1 MKKFIFGF
9 LVLVMTSCVDT
20 SAQTKA
26 PLPSPLP
33 ILSTS
38 PTARPVEPATI
49 PNSEMEDLLP
59 EEIKP
64 NPIPSATLEPL
75 LDTYDLPVW
84 MKNPETIIAAA
95 LITNDI
101 ESIRKVAFFNATT
114 GENYE
119 IVMTKSVSG
128 YFWFD
133 NQNLGFLAN
142 DLKTVFRLN
151 LSSGKVF
158 LEEMSHYS
166 TRLLE
171 PDWSTGLLNGL
182 KIVKESGSDQEVTLT
197 ATWQPD
203 ISKNGIFTATKKPE
217 WDGITVINNVTN
229 ETILDLATPAETYI
243 TVFEWSPINNNL
255 LAYIQGK
262 LAYPADFITQDMTL
276 NIIDVASGKILKTF
290 SGDFGRMSWSPDGN
304 KILFENAKSVY
315 SNYGVA
321 FTEAPCII
329 FLNLDEQRCLRS
341 IPRSVPQGYVLATTA
356 RYNWSLDSERIFYT
370 ALYYKDQES
379 YSIRGNI
386 CIYSLINGHIDCP
399 TEDLDA
405 LTERDAGYSLSPN
418 DEYLYLCI
426 SKSTSL
432 NDYADESKDGIMK
445 VDGSGFFTWQGTLR
459 DDSPSKICSYDIV
472 WRPLP

>member
-1 MKKFIFGF
+1 
-9 LVLVMTSCVDT
+9 
-20 SAQTKA
+20 
-26 PLPSPLP
+26 
-33 ILSTS
+33 
-38 PTARPVEPATI
+38 
-49 PNSEMEDLLP
+49 MEDLLP

-182 KIVKESGSDQEVTLT
+182 KIVKESGSDQEVTLS
-197 ATWQPD
+197 ATWQPN
-203 ISKNGIFTATKKPE
+203 ISKNGTFTATKRPD
-217 WDGITVINNVTN
+217 WDGITVINNITN
-229 ETILDLATPAETYI
+229 ETVLDLTTPAETYI
-243 TVFEWSPINNNL
+243 TVYEWSPTNNNL
-255 LAYIQGK
+255 LAYVQGK
-262 LAYPADFITQDMTL
+262 YAYPTDLIIQDMTL
-276 NIIDVASGKILKTF
+276 SIIDVSSGETMKTY
-290 SGDFGRMSWSPDGN
+290 SGDFGRVNWSPDGN
-304 KILFENAKSVY
+304 KILYENARAIF

-321 FTEAPCII
+321 FTEAPCIM

-341 IPRSVPQGYVLATTA
+341 IPRYVPQGYVLATTA
-356 RYNWSLDSERIFYT
+356 RYNWSSDSERIYYT
-370 ALYYKDQES
+370 VLYYKDQEN

>member
-1 MKKFIFGF
+1 
-9 LVLVMTSCVDT
+9 MTSCVDT
-20 SAQTKA
+20 SAQTKV

-128 YFWFD
+128 YFWYD

-151 LSSGKVF
+151 LTSGKVF

-171 PDWSTGLLNGL
+171 PDWSTGLLSGL
-182 KIVKESGSDQEVTLT
+182 KIAKESGSDQEVTLA

-203 ISKNGIFTATKKPE
+203 ISKNGIFTATKKPD
-217 WDGITVINNVTN
+217 WDGITVINNITN
-229 ETILDLATPAETYI
+229 ETVLDLITPAETYI
-243 TVFEWSPINNNL
+243 TVYEWSPTNNNL
-255 LAYIQGK
+255 LAYVQGK
-262 LAYPADFITQDMTL
+262 YAYPTDLIIQDMKL
-276 NIIDVASGKILKTF
+276 SIIDVSSGETMKTY
-290 SGDFGRMSWSPDGN
+290 SGDFGRMNWSPDGN
-304 KILFENAKSVY
+304 KILYENARAIF

-321 FTEAPCII
+321 FTEAPCIM
-329 FLNLDEQRCLRS
+329 FLNLDEQKCIRS
-341 IPRSVPQGYVLATTA
+341 IPRYVPQGYVLATTA
-356 RYNWSLDSERIFYT
+356 RYNWSSDSERIFYT
-370 ALYYKDQES
+370 VLYYKDQES

-418 DEYLYLCI
+418 NEYLYLCI

-459 DDSPSKICSYDIV
+459 DDSPSKICSYDIL